1 MPTIMPTQ
9 FIVTCIF
16 VKCHRIFLSV
26 MFKFSI
32 NCFFYQNLL
41 SNATETNK
49 TVAASEVF
57 IVNKIIHIKEPFSCA
72 IQENNVE

>member
-1 MPTIMPTQ
+1 MPTIMPNLLSL
-9 FIVTCIF
+9 V
-16 VKCHRIFLSV
+16 FLSNV
-26 MFKFSI
+26 TEYFCQLCLNFSI

-57 IVNKIIHIKEPFSCA
+57 IINKIIHIKEPFSCA
-72 IQENNVE
+72 IQENIVE